1 MSAERKTSAPAAPL
15 SLPSGA
21 DSPMDSARDSARDTS
36 PALKLRGGAP
46 DSNPSESKGPGRKL
60 SGLSVADA
68 PRQQQQRFPPTA
80 DDEEEMDHKL
90 AQKLGISD
98 SASDGPV
105 SPSRT
110 SFSYAMHPGIL
121 KHSEYLPDNQ
131 AADGHQQ
138 PAAGTPLTPG
148 SVTSLSPTSPFSLGS
163 ATSHA
168 TSQGSEPRRKV
179 SIAESHAP
187 PSKKMSVASY
197 VSCNSHQ
204 SAHHVKA
211 AEHHHGDGRD
221 GRPTENGKTPS
232 IVENGIHKRRSCIEI
247 VYNKVYPDRNIE
259 SSSWYLFCKKVR
271 KKDEE
276 AAADAWEPAHWQSV
290 CPYPFCPTYRQFAR
304 LVGITLVVLLLW
316 GAAFAVLGD
325 TLAPGGDLFNL
336 AVLTIAAH
344 FGGWLMSLATM
355 PALVGM
361 LLVGILFQNVGLYT
375 VSGDFVEVVSV
386 VRKVA
391 LIIILTRAG
400 LDLDPPALRR
410 LLWTVL
416 KIGLLPWLLECVVVA
431 VTMYFFFGMPW
442 IWGFMLGSAVA
453 AVSPAVTVSCL
464 FRLRARGYG
473 TAKGIPTLIIA
484 ISGIDDAV
492 SVAGFGII
500 SSILFSHDSLL
511 YQIVQ
516 GPLSV
521 VMGLGFGVLWGIL
534 AKYVPERNDPF
545 VVPLRVLMLFGGG
558 LIAVLGSEAIGLGG
572 AGPLAVVAAAF
583 VSCYQWTQQGWEV
596 DDNPVATAFEI
607 FWMVFEPI
615 LFGLTGTMIKIDQL
629 EPHVVGM
636 VAGCLCIGFAL
647 RIVSTIPIS
656 YRSGLNTKEK
666 VFVSLSLMAKA
677 TVQAALCT
685 VPLDVIRESTD
696 ETTTSKESTEL
707 AHLFLTVCVVSILM
721 TAPTIAIL
729 MTLLGP
735 RLLTKTTVDPEF
747 PENWRRH
754 TRPSLRDI
762 SIINEGDEDDDDL
775 GKLSRRSSRRTSASI
790 KDSHSAKYDARSD
803 VTPAAAAATPAP
815 LTTTAVP

>member
-1 MSAERKTSAPAAPL
+1 
-15 SLPSGA
+15 
-21 DSPMDSARDSARDTS
+21 MD
-36 PALKLRGGAP
+36 G
-46 DSNPSESKGPGRKL
+46 
-60 SGLSVADA
+60 
-68 PRQQQQRFPPTA
+68 
-80 DDEEEMDHKL
+80 
-90 AQKLGISD
+90 
-98 SASDGPV
+98 SDGPDGPDV
-105 SPSRT
+105 PEKKKKQARVYYGPPVEQT
-110 SFSYAMHPGIL
+110 YVED
-121 KHSEYLPDNQ
+121 SED
-131 AADGHQQ
+131 DG
-138 PAAGTPLTPG
+138 
-148 SVTSLSPTSPFSLGS
+148 
-163 ATSHA
+163 
-168 TSQGSEPRRKV
+168 
-179 SIAESHAP
+179 
-187 PSKKMSVASY
+187 
-197 VSCNSHQ
+197 
-204 SAHHVKA
+204 
-211 AEHHHGDGRD
+211 
-221 GRPTENGKTPS
+221 ENGKTPS
-232 IVENGIHKRRSCIEI
+232 IVENGVLKKRSFIEI
-247 VYNKVYPDRNIE
+247 MYNKVHPDRNIE

-304 LVGITLVVLLLW
+304 LVGLTMVVLLLW
-316 GAAFAVLGD
+316 GSAFAVLGD
-325 TLAPGGDLFNL
+325 TLAPGGDLFSL
-336 AVLTIAAH
+336 AVLTVAAH
-344 FGGWLMSLATM
+344 FGGWLVSLTTL

-361 LLVGILFQNVGLYT
+361 LLVGILFQNVGLYG

-386 VRKVA
+386 LRKIA
-391 LIIILTRAG
+391 LVIILTRAG

-410 LLWTVL
+410 LLCTVL
-416 KIGLLPWLLECVVVA
+416 KIGLIPWVIECVTVA

-464 FRLRARGYG
+464 FRLRAKGYG

-511 YQIVQ
+511 YQIIQ

-583 VSCYQWTQQGWEV
+583 VSCYSWTQQGWEV

-607 FWMVFEPI
+607 FWMIFEPI

-629 EPHVVGM
+629 DPHTVGL
-636 VAGCLCIGFAL
+636 VAGCLFIGFVI
-647 RIVSTIPIS
+647 RIGSTIPIA
-656 YRSGLNTKEK
+656 YKSGLNTKEK

-685 VPLDVIRESTD
+685 VPLDLMREGQAEGSGQAEGQAAGHS
-696 ETTTSKESTEL
+696 ETRGHAE
-707 AHLFLTVCVVSILM
+707 LFLTTCVVSILL

-735 RLLTKTTVDPEF
+735 RLLTKTAVDPEF

-762 SIINEGDEDDDDL
+762 SIIDEGDEDDDDNL
-775 GKLSRRSSRRTSASI
+775 GKLSRRSSRRQSASI
-790 KDSHSAKYDARSD
+790 KDKDSAKYDVRSD
-803 VTPAAAAATPAP
+803 S
-815 LTTTAVP
+815 TTAAPVALNTTSVP